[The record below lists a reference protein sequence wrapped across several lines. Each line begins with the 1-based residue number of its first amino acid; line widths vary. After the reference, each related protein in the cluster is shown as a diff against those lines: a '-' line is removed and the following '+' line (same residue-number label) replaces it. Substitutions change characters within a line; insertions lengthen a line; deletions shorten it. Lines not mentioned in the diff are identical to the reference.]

1 MGEILGLDLFGADLD
16 IFGEASSVV
25 GERKGRLVTFVI
37 DYSLSARQILP
48 AAAVT
53 CYDIMN
59 RCLLSDGK
67 QTTFGLLIY
76 GNGDQMKPV
85 FSDSPSVILEHMF
98 SAKNGG
104 GSGNGVENTGEALRL
119 ACKSMQ
125 TIRTEEGAQAEIPPE
140 NRVLF
145 LFTDSPSSEE
155 ADLRRMARKKDI
167 FEACPPIRS
176 AVLFVPAETRAFQ
189 VHASRYQFPM
199 VDGQGRADR
208 HRAPYIFPLETVVRE
223 RVLQNAE
230 TSEDWIDQL
239 LAAIS

>member
-16 IFGEASSVV
+16 IFGEGSPAA
-25 GERKGRLVTFVI
+25 GDLKARLVTFVM
-37 DYSLSARQILP
+37 DYSLSVRQILP

-76 GNGDQMKPV
+76 GNGEETAPV
-85 FSDSPSVILEHMF
+85 FSDSPSVILEHML

-104 GSGNGVENTGEALRL
+104 GSANGVEKTSAALRL
-119 ACKSMQ
+119 ACESMQ
-125 TIRTEEGAQAEIPPE
+125 VIRSEEGVETEVAPE
-140 NRVLF
+140 NRILF
-145 LFTDSPSSEE
+145 LFTDSPSSED
-155 ADLRRMARKKDI
+155 ADLRKMTAKKGN
-167 FEACPPIRS
+167 FEGCPPIRS
-176 AVLFVPAETRAFQ
+176 AVLFIPAETKTFQ
-189 VHASRYQFPM
+189 THASRYQFPL
-199 VDGQGRADR
+199 VDGQGRPDR
-208 HRAPYIFPLETVVRE
+208 HRAPYIFPLETVVGE
-223 RVLQNAE
+223 RVLQNTE